1 MKKWYIRQTGK
12 RIVAIT
18 FMLIFAVAVV
28 WLVIEGSRPEVLP
41 LGSKLPE
48 IEYSGFSGVQKL
60 KADNIHK
67 TVVMFFSED
76 CSHCKYELN
85 VLNNNL
91 QKLKRVNIY
100 LITIEKD
107 VLKNGFIDNYQNLK
121 KADNVT
127 FGIVKKEEYK
137 SKLGILSHPVL
148 YFFNEKAKLTSKIKG
163 ETKIER
169 ILQEINKQ

>member
-1 MKKWYIRQTGK
+1 MKKKIIAISL
-12 RIVAIT
+12 IVLLAT
-18 FMLIFAVAVV
+18 AVV
-28 WLVIEGSRPEVLP
+28 WMVIEGSSPEVLP

-60 KADNIHK
+60 KADNVHK
-67 TVVMFFSED
+67 TVVMFFSEE
-76 CSHCKYELN
+76 CSHCIYELN
-85 VLNNNL
+85 LLNNNL
-91 QKLKRVNIY
+91 QKLKRVNVY

-137 SKLGILSHPVL
+137 SKLGIMSHPVL
-148 YFFNEKAKLTSKIKG
+148 YFFNEKGKLTSKIKG
-163 ETKIER
+163 ETKIEKIIECKASVGNG
-169 ILQEINKQ
+169 ILNK